1 MNVARRKIACV
12 FGTRPECIK
21 MAPVITGLQMA
32 SFCDVLV
39 INTGQH
45 RDLSRQALSLF
56 GLQSNVDLDVM
67 SVDQSLADLSAR
79 ILTKLDA
86 LLAETHPDLL
96 LVQGDTT
103 SAYISAL
110 SAFYRRIPVG
120 HVEAGLR
127 THDLRKPFPEE
138 FNRVAISLM
147 STIHFAPTES
157 AKANLLREGV
167 PEGAIHVT
175 GNTVIDALLAVAE
188 MDHACDFPTRPNRR
202 LILVTAHRRENFGNP
217 IHEIC
222 RALRELHDR
231 FPDVEFDYP
240 VHPNPNIREP
250 VTAHLSGH
258 ERIHLVPPADYIT
271 LVGLM
276 KRATVVLT
284 DSGGIQEEAPAL
296 GKPVLVMRQETER
309 PEAVAAGVA
318 KLLGTDSRKIV
329 DETSRLLTDA
339 AAYEA
344 MARGVSPYGDGR
356 AAARIVEHCR
366 RLLSVQSS

>member
-1 MNVARRKIACV
+1 MNVVRRKIACV
-12 FGTRPECIK
+12 VGTRPECIK

-45 RDLSRQALSLF
+45 RNLSRQALILF

-138 FNRVAISLM
+138 FNRVATSLM

-231 FPDVEFDYP
+231 FPDVEFVYP

-250 VTAHLSGH
+250 VTAHLSGL
-258 ERIHLVPPADYIT
+258 ERIHLVPPADA
-271 LVGLM
+271 
-276 KRATVVLT
+276 R
-284 DSGGIQEEAPAL
+284 
-296 GKPVLVMRQETER
+296 
-309 PEAVAAGVA
+309 
-318 KLLGTDSRKIV
+318 
-329 DETSRLLTDA
+329 DA
-339 AAYEA
+339 
-344 MARGVSPYGDGR
+344 
-356 AAARIVEHCR
+356 R
-366 RLLSVQSS
+366 RN